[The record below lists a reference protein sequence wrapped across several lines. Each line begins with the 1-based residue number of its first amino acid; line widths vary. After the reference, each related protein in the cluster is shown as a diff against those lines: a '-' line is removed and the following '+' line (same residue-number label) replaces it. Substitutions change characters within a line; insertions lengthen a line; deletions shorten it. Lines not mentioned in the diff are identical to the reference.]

1 MLPLCFPYISTLV
14 SLFTFLQKGSDNAY
28 HKGLRTMS
36 VNLKPISKC
45 QMPLSL
51 PSFLWGCFYTV
62 STSPLSY
69 FIMIWII
76 AGGTWHVHLWLDL
89 GIGASVFESWM
100 WLAGSQFLYNIIL
113 SFFLRTLECHL
124 LLGLLSLLSI
134 TGTVIWGT
142 WVWAWAMIQFLLCCR
157 GCLTYWNWSVE

>member
-1 MLPLCFPYISTLV
+1 MLPLCFPYISTHV
-14 SLFTFLQKGSDNAY
+14 SLSTFLQKGSDNAY

-89 GIGASVFESWM
+89 GVGASVFESWM

-113 SFFLRTLECHL
+113 SFFFFKDPWMPSVIRSVISAFHYWYSN
-124 LLGLLSLLSI
+124 LGNMGLSMS
-134 TGTVIWGT
+134 
-142 WVWAWAMIQFLLCCR
+142 
-157 GCLTYWNWSVE
+157 ND